1 MCGQKKEKKNKN
13 NNNYYRANLLSWRIP
28 TSVSAATQAQTVELA
43 AI

>member
-1 MCGQKKEKKNKN
+1 MCGQKKEKKKKNN
-13 NNNYYRANLLSWRIP
+13 NNNYYRANLLIP